1 MNVDIQKG
9 LEIGAEAVAAGK
21 IEAMGKKLSTRYEME
36 AYRPWHIDEV
46 VKQLGKQLLPRRK
59 IQKLV
64 ENGVDRFGELFIP
77 ITTIFRVVPNL
88 PEELKLI
95 LYGDPIWVAGFN
107 NLVTT
112 VGLNDSLTQHFKGSS
127 YTAAWY
133 VGLTAATPTFA
144 NGDTASSHGGWT
156 ELTAYSESVRQ
167 TLTLGTASG
176 GSIDNSASKAAF
188 TINAN
193 STTIGGAFLITV
205 STKSG
210 TTGTLY
216 GGGALSVGNK
226 TLDSADVLNVTLT
239 LTAS

>member
-1 MNVDIQKG
+1 MNVDIQKDIQ
-9 LEIGAEAVAAGK
+9 IGADVVAAGK
-21 IEAMGKKLSTRYEME
+21 IETMDKKLSTRYEME
-36 AYRPWHIDEV
+36 AYQPWQINEV
-46 VKQLGKQLLPRRK
+46 VKLLNWKRTTRQRM
-59 IQKLV
+59 QKLLDNSV
-64 ENGVDRFGELFIP
+64 ERSGDLFIP
-77 ITTIFRVVPNL
+77 ITAVLRAFPKL
-88 PEELKLI
+88 PTEIKSI
-95 LYGDPIWVAGFN
+95 LHSDPIWVGGFN

-112 VGLNDSLTQHFKGSS
+112 VGLNDSLTQHFKASS

-133 VGLTAATPTFA
+133 VFLTASSPTFA

-193 STTIGGAFLITV
+193 STTIGGAGLITV
-205 STKSG
+205 STKGG

-226 TLDSADVLNVTLT
+226 TLDNGDVLNVTLT

>member
-1 MNVDIQKG
+1 
-9 LEIGAEAVAAGK
+9 
-21 IEAMGKKLSTRYEME
+21 
-36 AYRPWHIDEV
+36 
-46 VKQLGKQLLPRRK
+46 
-59 IQKLV
+59 
-64 ENGVDRFGELFIP
+64 
-77 ITTIFRVVPNL
+77 
-88 PEELKLI
+88 
-95 LYGDPIWVAGFN
+95 
-107 NLVTT
+107 
-112 VGLNDSLTQHFKGSS
+112 LTKRFKGSA

-226 TLDSADVLNVTLT
+226 TLDNADVLNVTLT

>member
-1 MNVDIQKG
+1 MNIDVQKG
-9 LEIGAEAVAAGK
+9 LEIGAGAVALGSL
-21 IEAMGKKLSTRYEME
+21 EVMGKKLSTHYDMV
-36 AYRPWHIDEV
+36 AYRPWRIDEV
-46 VKQLGKQLLPRRK
+46 IKLLGEQLLPRRK
-59 IQKLV
+59 IQKLAQ
-64 ENGVDRFGELFIP
+64 NGVQRAGDLFVP
-77 ITTIFRVVPNL
+77 ITTIFKAAPNL
-88 PEELKLI
+88 PEELRAI
-95 LYGDPIWVAGFN
+95 LHSDPIWAAGFQ

-112 VGLNDSLTQHFKGSS
+112 AGFNDSLDKHFKGSS

-133 VGLTAATPTFA
+133 VGLTASSPTFA
-144 NGDTASSHGGWT
+144 AGDTSSSHGGWT

-210 TTGTLY
+210 TTGVLY

-226 TLDSADVLNVTLT
+226 TLDNGDVLNVTLT